1 MNEAEV
7 LEMMKRWETNFQRQT
22 EIVEAQNARMLKTL
36 EEVRSLRL
44 QMFALQ
50 TLAHEMKRAAG
61 LVKI

>member
-36 EEVRSLRL
+36 EEIRNLRL

-50 TLAHEMKRAAG
+50 TVAHEMKRAAG